1 MRDVA
6 VAGDLVGGV
15 DDDHPL
21 AQVVGEHAR
30 GLAQHRG
37 LADAGAT
44 HDQDRLPG
52 LDEVRDD
59 LDGAVDRAPDPAGQP
74 DDLAAAV
81 ADGADAVER
90 PLDAGAVVVA
100 EQADVLDHERDV
112 GIVDLA
118 VEEHDLRVREPALR
132 APTEVHHDLDQRLAL
147 LERVD
152 GVDDLRRQGREQRVE
167 VVDRFPLTVLGSHA
181 DLHWWTDLAH
191 AGRHEGRLGHA
202 DEGFLHEQC
211 HAGDR
216 IEGSLLQSAIERCFI
231 GSHG

>member
-1 MRDVA
+1 MRDIA

-15 DDDHPL
+15 HDDDPL
-21 AQVVGEHAR
+21 AQVVREHAR

-59 LDGAVDRAPDPAGQP
+59 LDGAVHGPADAAGQP

-81 ADGADAVER
+81 ADRADAMER
-90 PLDAGAVVVA
+90 PLDPRAVVVP
-100 EQADVLDHERDV
+100 EQPDVLDDERDV
-112 GIVDLA
+112 GVDDLA
-118 VEEHDLRVREPALR
+118 LEQHHLGVRESALR
-132 APTEVHHDLDQRLAL
+132 APTEVHHDLDERLAL

-152 GVDDLRRQGREQRVE
+152 GVDDLGRQGREQRVE
-167 VVDRFPLTVLGSHA
+167 VVDRFPLTILGSHA

-191 AGRHEGRLGHA
+191 PGRHEGRLGHA